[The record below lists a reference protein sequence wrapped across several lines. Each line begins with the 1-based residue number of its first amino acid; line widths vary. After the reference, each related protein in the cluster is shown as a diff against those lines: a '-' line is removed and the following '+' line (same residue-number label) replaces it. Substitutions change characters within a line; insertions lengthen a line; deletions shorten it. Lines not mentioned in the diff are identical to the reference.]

1 MPYPLMV
8 QEVPH
13 PGSSVDIWWPTE
25 QKFYSG
31 VTSAEF
37 TAEGKLHTKYDIGD
51 ECTLD
56 FRGEVWRYSEGGLAF
71 KGVEVDWTN
80 EEDMLLFEGGRAG
93 ESSELIG
100 LKIAR
105 TKEAVLSR
113 RKTKAYKVFAS
124 KIIEIEEDLSARV
137 YASVMEEVVEEI
149 VTEEAIQRLAAAHKQ
164 RRRVERER
172 ERAIAQSL
180 SLQEPLQT
188 HPFVAELS
196 SDPEDYDAKGNLLR
210 PCGIK
215 GCTFKCS
222 SIDEWRKHKIQAHPT
237 HKSKAEKR
245 KERMLIQQEEE
256 EEEAELL
263 RAQEERRE
271 KHLKLLPVKPTE
283 VSEGDS
289 RKLHQKEVWEKES
302 DFEKTPAHLEHPRM
316 TKKGLGLY
324 YSDKKWK
331 IADLKMELQR
341 LGVEYNPRAS
351 RDEYIELLV
360 HGEGGALPDR
370 LCLVQVQER
379 RFKREEYLASKEYL
393 EASAKRKRQE
403 EIESE
408 EFGKKMGEVMAASV
422 GGAAVEAVV
431 KPKRSHK
438 KKKKSHKKKGS
449 PENPFVEEFEKPA
462 QFSAKE
468 HEILQNAIDNSKD
481 ESGNIKVHT
490 IDFDRLLSENKA
502 AFHPTRTPRRL
513 SNKAYKLKKTD
524 DEISGKRK
532 VGTAAVTRGGFPF
545 ASEDD
550 KLSSFVPLNTSGTSA
565 PASRKGLGDAFTGN
579 LKSDFNPTLQNPP
592 YSEAETHLIHRAL
605 GIFNLTPD
613 LVTKPR
619 PMNMSAT
626 AKNLIDSHPEIFHYN
641 RSVLGLTEKLSSTF
655 KKKFP
660 SYTTNKRIPSPK
672 EPRSAKSK
680 STSPSRIQIG
690 MEDVY
695 QVSKIL
701 DRRKQTSKGKKLKHY
716 EYKIEWVG
724 GDVTWEPKNNINR
737 ELLEEYLRGEG
748 LIKNGGGGYLRKK
761 GVAVEGVGTDKI
773 QHALTTSNTTDDLKS
788 GLMTATLSA
797 ETSAETA
804 TSTSGFLRKKR
815 GAKRR
820 VRKEGSPMSSPVPP
834 PVSSMLEKVP
844 LPSGSLFV
852 SLPVPPEAIERFENQ
867 SPPELND
874 EVSSEEI
881 RELGGERRLQE

>member
-13 PGSSVDIWWPTE
+13 PGSSVEVWWPTE

-37 TAEGKLHTKYDIGD
+37 TADGKLHTKYDIGD

-80 EEDMLLFEGGRAG
+80 EEDMLLFEGGRAV
-93 ESSELIG
+93 ETSELVG

-105 TKEAVLSR
+105 RKEAVLSR
-113 RKTKAYKVFAS
+113 RKTKAYKVFAR
-124 KIIEIEEDLSARV
+124 KIIEIEEDLTAGV
-137 YASVMEEVVEEI
+137 YASVMEEVVEE
-149 VTEEAIQRLAAAHKQ
+149 V
-164 RRRVERER
+164 
-172 ERAIAQSL
+172 
-180 SLQEPLQT
+180 EPLQT

-245 KERMLIQQEEE
+245 KEKMLIQQE

-271 KHLKLLPVKPTE
+271 KHLKHLEKNRKIPVKVSGFLRPTE
-283 VSEGDS
+283 VSEGDG
-289 RKLHQKEVWEKES
+289 RKLHQKQVWEKES
-302 DFEKTPAHLEHPRM
+302 DFEKTLAHLEHPRM

-324 YSDKKWK
+324 YSNDKKWK
-331 IADLKMELQR
+331 IDDLKRELQR
-341 LGVEYNPRAS
+341 LGVEYSPRAS

-370 LCLVQVQER
+370 LCLVQVQRKIKQPIARES
-379 RFKREEYLASKEYL
+379 REEYLASKEYL

-422 GGAAVEAVV
+422 GVAAVEAVV

-481 ESGNIKVHT
+481 KSGNIKVHT

-545 ASEDD
+545 GSEDD
-550 KLSSFVPLNTSGTSA
+550 KLSSFVPLNTSETSA
-565 PASRKGLGDAFTGN
+565 PASRKGLGDAFAGN
-579 LKSDFNPTLQNPP
+579 LKSDFNPLLQNPP

-613 LVTKPR
+613 LVTNPR

-626 AKNLIDSHPEIFHYN
+626 AKILIDSHPEIFHHN
-641 RSVLGLTEKLSSTF
+641 RTVLGLTEKLSSTF
-655 KKKFP
+655 KKKYP
-660 SYTTNKRIPSPK
+660 AYTTHKRSPYPK
-672 EPRSAKSK
+672 ESRSAKSK
-680 STSPSRIQIG
+680 STSPNRIQIG

-724 GDVTWEPKNNINR
+724 GDVTWEPRENINR
-737 ELLEEYLRGEG
+737 ELLEEYLRGAG
-748 LIKNGGGGYLRKK
+748 LWKKGGGGGDGGRE
-761 GVAVEGVGTDKI
+761 EGVGVEGGGAEKI
-773 QHALTTSNTTDDLKS
+773 MHALTTSNTDDDLRH
-788 GLMTATLSA
+788 GLITATRAA
-797 ETSAETA
+797 ETAAETA
-804 TSTSGFLRKKR
+804 TSTSGFFTK
-815 GAKRR
+815 A
-820 VRKEGSPMSSPVPP
+820 SPPSSPAPP
-834 PVSSMLEKVP
+834 PLSSVLEKVP
-844 LPSGSLFV
+844 LPSRSLFV
-852 SLPVPPEAIERFENQ
+852 SLPIPPDAVEHFENQ

-881 RELGGERRLQE
+881 REVGGSRLQEREEREESLENRI